1 MRVMLLG
8 CPGAGKG
15 TQARFIVEEFNIPQ
29 ISTGEMLRTAV
40 KEQTE
45 LGKEAKLIMDSGEL
59 VPDHII
65 IDLVKARIAKE
76 DCKHGFLL
84 DGFPRTLAQAEAIDE
99 QKISL
104 DLVIEIDVPDEEIV
118 KRMSG
123 RLIHPASGR
132 VYHTIFNPP
141 KTDKQDDI
149 TGEPLIQR
157 DDDNENIVRQ
167 RLKIYHEQTKPLVKF
182 YQDKARE
189 GRTLYFVRVNG
200 MHDVDSIRSE
210 IFKVIRH
217 LK

>member
-15 TQARFIVEEFNIPQ
+15 TQANFIVEEFGIPQ
-29 ISTGEMLRTAV
+29 ISTGEMLRAAV

-45 LGKEAKLIMDSGEL
+45 LGKQAKVIMDSGEL

-65 IDLVKARIAKE
+65 IELVKTRIAQN

-84 DGFPRTLAQAEAIDE
+84 DGFPRTLAQAVALDE
-99 QKISL
+99 ENIQL

-132 VYHTIFNPP
+132 VYHKIFNPP
-141 KTDKQDDI
+141 QAAGFDDI
-149 TGEPLIQR
+149 TGEPLVQR
-157 DDDNENIVRQ
+157 DDDNESIVRQ
-167 RLKIYHEQTKPLVKF
+167 RLKVYHEQTKPLVKF
-182 YQDKARE
+182 YQEKAKQDRA
-189 GRTLYFVRVNG
+189 LYFVRVNG
-200 MHDVDSIRSE
+200 MHDVNSIRNE
-210 IFKVIRH
+210 IFKLIRN